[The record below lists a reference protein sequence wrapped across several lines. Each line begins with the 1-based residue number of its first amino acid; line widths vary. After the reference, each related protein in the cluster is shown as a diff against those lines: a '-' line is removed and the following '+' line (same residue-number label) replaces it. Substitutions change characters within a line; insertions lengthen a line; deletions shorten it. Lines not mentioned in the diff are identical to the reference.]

1 MKSNSQYPPQPDP
14 VPRLL
19 TAPQALSA
27 LELLPAH
34 SGAHAGRLTPVPK
47 GTRLQVCGQG
57 FNERTIQVRWE
68 GRVGFVFLQD
78 VEPVEAAPQS
88 L

>member
-1 MKSNSQYPPQPDP
+1 MNSNSQCLPQHEP
-14 VPRLL
+14 VQGVL
-19 TAPQALSA
+19 TVPQALSA

-34 SGAHAGRLTPVPK
+34 RGAHSGRITPVPK
-47 GTRLQVCGQG
+47 GTRLQVCGRG
-57 FNERTIQVRWE
+57 FNERTVQVRWE

-78 VEPVEAAPQS
+78 VEPVETPEF